1 MEGLSKPAIT
11 RLARKAGVKTMS
23 DDCVDTI
30 RNIIGI
36 KMVEILD
43 NATIINEERK
53 TKTLTEDDIYN
64 ALKFLGVNV
73 ARSSNLK
80 AVTCPR

>member
-1 MEGLSKPAIT
+1 MDGLSKPAIT
-11 RLARKAGVKTMS
+11 RLARKAGVKTLS
-23 DDCVDTI
+23 DSCVETI

-43 NATIINEERK
+43 NAMIINEERK
-53 TKTLTEDDIYN
+53 TKTLIEDDIYN
-64 ALKFLGVNV
+64 ALKFIGVNV